1 MAADQITYADK
12 VKYQDVDLPSNQQ
25 WRAQDSNDVK
35 ETVNQHATEIDNKVD
50 KVAGKGLSTNDYSN
64 LDAQKVSD
72 ILEYIEITLVDDT
85 GIKIDNI
92 AKSSGVDDVELINPN
107 TGKVVIDCVN
117 IEFGK
122 TICNVTLTDFENSKV
137 EVTQGKLT
145 VLLETADNTP
155 FDGGSISIKLLP

>member
-1 MAADQITYADK
+1 MAANQITYADK

-50 KVAGKGLSTNDYSN
+50 KVSGKGLSTNDYSN
-64 LDAQKVSD
+64 ADAQKVSD
-72 ILEYIEITLVDDT
+72 ILDYIEITLIGDT

-92 AKSSGVDDVELINPN
+92 AKSSGVDDVILTNQNQGEIQ
-107 TGKVVIDCVN
+107 IDCVSVEAKN
-117 IEFGK
+117 TVCI
-122 TICNVTLTDFENSKV
+122 VSLTEYDNYLV
-137 EVTQGKLT
+137 QVTQGQINIGLQS
-145 VLLETADNTP
+145 ESNTP